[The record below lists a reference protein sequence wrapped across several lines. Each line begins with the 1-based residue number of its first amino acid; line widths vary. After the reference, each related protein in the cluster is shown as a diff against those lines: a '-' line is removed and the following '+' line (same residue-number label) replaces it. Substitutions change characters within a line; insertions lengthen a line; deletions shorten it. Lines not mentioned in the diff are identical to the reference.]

1 LNAKIEKFVSETEG
15 QMLIGHMG
23 AKGYYSA
30 MEHAA
35 MMIGNSSSGI
45 LEAASFGLPVINIGD
60 RQKGR
65 EVSPNLIQTS
75 GTQQDLKAALQ
86 KAQDPAFKA
95 LCEQRENIYGDGHAA
110 EKIVNSI
117 AEFMKSGHG
126 PRKAFHRI
134 TS

>member
-1 LNAKIEKFVSETEG
+1 
-15 QMLIGHMG
+15 MLIGHMG

-65 EVSPNLIQTS
+65 EVSPNVIQADGTGEALTS
-75 GTQQDLKAALQ
+75 AITR
-86 KAQDPAFKA
+86 AQSAAFKA
-95 LCEQRENIYGDGHAA
+95 LCAAKENVYGDGHAA
-110 EKIVNSI
+110 EKIVG
-117 AEFMKSGHG
+117 AVAAFLEKGTG
-126 PRKAFHRI
+126 PRKAFHPLEAGAE
-134 TS
+134 T